1 MVLYDILIFS
11 HSSLTA
17 QCLFHKI
24 FYLKVFSDSSHVFIA
39 GLYFM
44 FCVICLT
51 QRDPAVYL
59 RVFAYIFRVRQ

>member
-11 HSSLTA
+11 HSTLTA

-24 FYLKVFSDSSHVFIA
+24 FYLKVLSDSSHVFIA
-39 GLYFM
+39 DLYFM
-44 FCVICLT
+44 LVICLT

-59 RVFAYIFRVRQ
+59 RVFAYIFRQ

>member
-1 MVLYDILIFS
+1 MVLYDILNFP

-17 QCLFHKI
+17 QYLFHKI

-39 GLYFM
+39 GIYFM
-44 FCVICLT
+44 LVIYLT